1 MARIRSIHPGLFTD
15 EAFVELSADAQ
26 VFLMGLWTEADDQGV
41 FEWKPSTLRMRL
53 RPTKDGSVDGIL
65 SELCAGNMIKMY
77 EIDGRKLGA
86 IRNFRKF
93 QRPKSPNAI
102 HPITEDIR
110 IYVFLSPPISE
121 IETLEPGPL
130 PPKGEIAPQMED
142 VGGKRK
148 EEKKKDAAGA
158 APSGQSLIGEPSDE
172 STAYYQRVRKVFGS
186 GSGSVGKQ
194 LLEAKDGS
202 VPLARAAIE
211 QASTK
216 GDGAR
221 EYVYAIINK
230 RAARSGEASSYVDPR
245 L

>member
-65 SELCAGNMIKMY
+65 SELCAGKMIKMY

-102 HPITEDIR
+102 HPITKDIR
-110 IYVFLSPPISE
+110 IYVGLSPPISE
-121 IETLEPGPL
+121 IDGAEPVPF
-130 PPKGEIAPQMED
+130 PQKGEISPQME
-142 VGGKRK
+142 
-148 EEKKKDAAGA
+148 EEGEGSKSPSQENRTLSRVTPLRAGR
-158 APSGQSLIGEPSDE
+158 GE
-172 STAYYQRVRKVFGS
+172 
-186 GSGSVGKQ
+186 
-194 LLEAKDGS
+194 
-202 VPLARAAIE
+202 
-211 QASTK
+211 
-216 GDGAR
+216 
-221 EYVYAIINK
+221 
-230 RAARSGEASSYVDPR
+230 
-245 L
+245 